1 MARPRPTVAEIHR
14 LESANNGLRK
24 ELADRTADIEDLNE
38 DLSLTR
44 LDLRTANRRR
54 DELEAE
60 VKAARTG
67 EGGALE
73 ACVQTL
79 DALRSAARARSFGAM
94 TVHYDW
100 GSDVDARPQPTPEV
114 AHEVY
119 ADPVGR
125 VLLHLAARFRVPIV
139 PDPRLSPDTL
149 GRPHG

>member
-24 ELADRTADIEDLNE
+24 ELADRTAQLEARNE
-38 DLSLTR
+38 DIDGMRS
-44 LDLRTANRRR
+44 DLRTANRRR
-54 DELEAE
+54 AELEDQL
-60 VKAARTG
+60 KAARTG

-73 ACVQTL
+73 ACVQAL
-79 DALRSAARARSFGAM
+79 DGLRSAAVRDSFGAM